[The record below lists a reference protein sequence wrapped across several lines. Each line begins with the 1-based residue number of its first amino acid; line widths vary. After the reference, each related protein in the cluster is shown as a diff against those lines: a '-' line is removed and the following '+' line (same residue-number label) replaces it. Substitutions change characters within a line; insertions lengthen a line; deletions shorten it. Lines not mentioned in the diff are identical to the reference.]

1 MCICVRVCASVCRE
15 RSGEFN
21 LTSHPSCAQELAN
34 NLALCANMT
43 CSVITH
49 QLVIYDARACVHMHT
64 LIIANFSLGARAV
77 CNMYLILASQ
87 RERARAEYCSK
98 LSEREKDRGHAA
110 SFIMQIY
117 HTLPLSSGVRNKSR

>member
-1 MCICVRVCASVCRE
+1 MRTNERERVGPFLLNRNFIRRASVGRHGVLCMRMRVRESMCVCRE

-49 QLVIYDARACVHMHT
+49 QLVIYDARASVHIHT
-64 LIIANFSLGARAV
+64 LIIPNCSLGARAV
-77 CNMYLILASQ
+77 CNTYLILA
-87 RERARAEYCSK
+87 
-98 LSEREKDRGHAA
+98 
-110 SFIMQIY
+110 
-117 HTLPLSSGVRNKSR
+117 

>member
-1 MCICVRVCASVCRE
+1 VYAYASEREYVCVCRE

-49 QLVIYDARACVHMHT
+49 QLVIYDARASVHIHT
-64 LIIANFSLGARAV
+64 LIIPNCSLGARAV
-77 CNMYLILASQ
+77 CNTYLILA
-87 RERARAEYCSK
+87 
-98 LSEREKDRGHAA
+98 
-110 SFIMQIY
+110 
-117 HTLPLSSGVRNKSR
+117 